1 MDWSKYPNFSKEEFD
16 CSETGENEMSRDFI
30 HRLDELREA
39 CGFPFI
45 ITSGYRSPNHSIE
58 KRKEKAGTHA
68 QGIAADIRARNG
80 SERYTIVQE
89 AIKMGFGGIG
99 IARTFIHV
107 DSRTRGADKAPV
119 MWCY

>member
-1 MDWSKYPNFSKEEFD
+1 M
-16 CSETGENEMSRDFI
+16 SEDFI
-30 HRLDELREA
+30 HALDELREA

-45 ITSGYRSPNHSIE
+45 ITSGYRSKSHSIE

-80 SERYTIVQE
+80 NERYKIVEQ
-89 AIKMGFGGIG
+89 AIKMGFTGIG
-99 IARTFIHV
+99 VAGSFIHV
-107 DSRTRGADKAPV
+107 DSRIRGADKAPV